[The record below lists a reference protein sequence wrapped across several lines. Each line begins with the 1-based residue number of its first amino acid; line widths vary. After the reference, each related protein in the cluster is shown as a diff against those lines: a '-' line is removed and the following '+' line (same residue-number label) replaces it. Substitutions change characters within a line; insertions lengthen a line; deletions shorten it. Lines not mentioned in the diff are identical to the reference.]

1 MFLKTALY
9 PGSFDPLTYGHLDVI
24 RRASKLFDRVVVGV
38 SNNPKKKP
46 LFSLEERREMI
57 GRVCKA
63 ENIENVII
71 GSYQCLLVDYAAQ
84 VGAQV
89 IVRGLRAVS
98 DFEYEFQMS
107 LANHQLH
114 PDIETIFF
122 NTQERNLYI
131 SSSLVKEIASHGGRI
146 ERFVPSVIIND
157 IEKRLSQNTKED
169 LGNGKQ
175 QSESN

>member
-1 MFLKTALY
+1 LKIALY
-9 PGSFDPLTYGHLDVI
+9 PGSFDPLTYGHLDII
-24 RRASKLFDRVVVGV
+24 RRASKLFDRLVVGV
-38 SNNPKKKP
+38 SNNPKKSP
-46 LFSLEERREMI
+46 SFSLDERTEMI
-57 GRVCKA
+57 QRVCQA
-63 ENIENVII
+63 EHLDNVTI

-84 VGAQV
+84 VHAQA

-131 SSSLVKEIASHGGRI
+131 SSSLVKEIASHGGNI
-146 ERFVPSVIIND
+146 ERFVPAVIIND
-157 IEKRLSQNTKED
+157 IKNRL
-169 LGNGKQ
+169 
-175 QSESN
+175 QSH

>member
-1 MFLKTALY
+1 MCETPRIPLRSEIVKTALY
-9 PGSFDPLTYGHLDVI
+9 PGSFDPLTYGHLDII
-24 RRASKLFDRVVVGV
+24 RRASKIFDRVVVGV

-46 LFSLEERREMI
+46 SFSLEERTEMI
-57 GRVCKA
+57 TRVCSS
-63 ENIENVII
+63 EHLDNVVI
-71 GSYQCLLVDYAAQ
+71 GNYQCLLVDYAAK

-122 NTQERNLYI
+122 NTQEQNLYI
-131 SSSLVKEIASHGGRI
+131 SSSLVKEISSHGGSI
-146 ERFVPSVIIND
+146 ERFVPSIIIQD
-157 IEKRLSQNTKED
+157 IQNRLGSH
-169 LGNGKQ
+169 
-175 QSESN
+175 